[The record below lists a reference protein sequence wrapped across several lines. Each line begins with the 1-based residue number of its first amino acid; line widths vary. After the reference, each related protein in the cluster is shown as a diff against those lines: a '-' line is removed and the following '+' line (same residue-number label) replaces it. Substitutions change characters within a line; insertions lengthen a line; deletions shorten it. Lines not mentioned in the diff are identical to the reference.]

1 MTNSEKQTRLDF
13 FELCNIA
20 DADPRSV
27 WGRCGDWFT
36 AIRGA
41 RRASV
46 ALFNADVRHANTNAP
61 TERAERAARRACDVL
76 NELFTG
82 CGVDGWRQLRAEIVA
97 PGGGLRYIRV
107 AFPRGVGFSALDYS
121 FV

>member
-1 MTNSEKQTRLDF
+1 MTNSEKQTRLDYY
-13 FELCNIA
+13 ELCNIA
-20 DADPRSV
+20 NADPRDV
-27 WGRCGDWFT
+27 WRRCGDWFA

-46 ALFNADVRHANTNAP
+46 ALFNADVRHANTGAP
-61 TERAERAARRACDVL
+61 TDRAERAASRACAIL
-76 NELFTG
+76 NELFAG

-97 PGGGLRYIRV
+97 PGGGFRYIRV
-107 AFPRGVGFSALDYS
+107 IGVSALEYS